1 MIKVSCP
8 ICQKRLKAE
17 SLQEL
22 PYFPAC
28 SKRCKQIDLG
38 RWLNGTY
45 QLASEEEE
53 DPNPPEKD
61 TP

>member
-8 ICQKRLKAE
+8 ICQKRLEGE
-17 SLQEL
+17 SLLEL
-22 PYFPAC
+22 PYFPFC

-38 RWLNGTY
+38 RWLDGTY
-45 QLASEEEE
+45 QLAAEEEE
-53 DPNPPEKD
+53 DSEPQTMD